1 MRVKD
6 GIIIACFFIS
16 SGLFYAGTVSLGQ
29 NPKPSSDNSAEVAG
43 ISANDAANELP
54 VFAGKSVLI
63 DFERPVIRV
72 AIGQSDIAETT
83 ATSPTEIM
91 VNGKVPGETTLIV
104 WERGGGRQ
112 FFNVKVR
119 SNIHAAS
126 DQLDALR
133 HELSTDLPDQNVK
146 ISYENGTVFLRG
158 TVKDLTSAD
167 RALKIAATAGKVVNL
182 LYVDVPPAEKQV
194 LLKVRFASFD
204 RSKGRDLGL
213 NVYSTGLGNTI
224 GTIST
229 GQYAP
234 PTVSTDV
241 STGKTTATLSDPLNI
256 STFFPGLNIGAT
268 IKALEQKGV
277 VQILAEPNVLASNGK
292 QASFLAGGEYPY
304 PVAQGSA
311 SGGTTIT
318 IMFKEYGVRLGFI
331 PTITPRGT
339 IHLQVAPEVSSLD
352 LTNAVTISGFT
363 VPAISTRKVKT
374 EVELNDDQ
382 SFVIGGLLDNRENET
397 FKKLPFIG
405 DVPILGKLF
414 QSDAKSWANTELIV
428 IVTPEIVDPI
438 PAGSPLPQ
446 LKYPEKFLPANSGI
460 PMHQPDMKTAG
471 ATPEPLPPSIPVEK
485 LVESM
490 RPGKTLVDSNAQPA
504 AVLGTGN
511 GYSSYQNENGANSG
525 SAGTSATPVPT
536 APKQ

>member
-1 MRVKD
+1 MATV
-6 GIIIACFFIS
+6 GVGAISFFLCAS
-16 SGLFYAGTVSLGQ
+16 SLLHAQ
-29 NPKPSSDNSAEVAG
+29 NSIPP
-43 ISANDAANELP
+43 SANPAEITGTASQDAANDLP
-54 VFAGKSVLI
+54 VFVGKSVLI

-72 AIGQSDIAETT
+72 AIGQGDIAETT

-91 VNGKVPGETTLIV
+91 VNGKTPGETTLIV
-104 WERGGGRQ
+104 WEKGGGRQ

-119 SNIHAAS
+119 SNTRAAS

-133 HELSTDLPDQNVK
+133 HELSTELPGENVK
-146 ISYENGTVFLRG
+146 ISYENGNVFLRG
-158 TVKDLTSAD
+158 NVKDLTSAD

-182 LYVDVPPAEKQV
+182 LYVDVPPAEKQI

-229 GQYAP
+229 GQFSP
-234 PTVSTDV
+234 PSVSVSD
-241 STGKTTATLSDPLNI
+241 STGKATATVSDPLNI
-256 STFFPGLNIGAT
+256 STFFPGLNLGAT
-268 IKALEQKGV
+268 IKALESKGV

-311 SGGTTIT
+311 SGTTIT

-352 LTNAVTISGFT
+352 FTNAVTISGFT

-374 EVELNDDQ
+374 EVELNEGQ
-382 SFVIGGLLDNRENET
+382 SFIIGGLLDNRENET

-405 DVPILGKLF
+405 DVPILGKFF
-414 QSDAKSWANTELIV
+414 QSNSKGWTNTELIV
-428 IVTPEIVDPI
+428 IVTPEFVDPI
-438 PAGSPLPQ
+438 PSGSPLPQ
-446 LKYPEKFLPANSGI
+446 LKYPEKFLPVNSGI
-460 PMHQPDMKTAG
+460 PMHQPDTKTAG
-471 ATPEPLPPSIPVEK
+471 NSPEPLPTSIPVEK

-490 RPGKTLVDSNAQPA
+490 RPGKTLVDSNVQPTA
-504 AVLGTGN
+504 ALGAGN
-511 GYSSYQNENGANSG
+511 SYSSYQNENGTGPSNSG
-525 SAGTSATPVPT
+525 SSGTPTSPTTTTP
-536 APKQ
+536 K